1 MRTPHS
7 ALVLLVVAL
16 TTACAPA
23 APRSVAGPPSIE
35 GRITAVERS
44 GDGTGTIRV
53 EANPSESS
61 GSDKAVVRIT
71 PSTEIQQGDSARVNF
86 NALSKGLW
94 ARVWFVGPVR
104 ESYPVQADAG
114 RIVIDPTR

>member
-1 MRTPHS
+1 MRTPHCTFG
-7 ALVLLVVAL
+7 VLLVAL
-16 TTACAPA
+16 ATACAPA
-23 APRSVAGPPSIE
+23 ASRSVSGPPSIE

-44 GDGTGTIRV
+44 GERIGTIRV

-71 PSTEIQQGDSARVNF
+71 QSTEIRRGDSTRVDF
-86 NALSKGLW
+86 IVLSSGLW
-94 ARVWFVGPVR
+94 VRVWFVGPVR

-114 RIVIDPTR
+114 RIEIDPTR

>member
-7 ALVLLVVAL
+7 ALGLLLVAF

-23 APRSVAGPPSIE
+23 APRSVSGPPSIE

-44 GDGTGTIRV
+44 GERIAAIRV
-53 EANPSESS
+53 EANPSDSS

-71 PSTEIQQGDSARVNF
+71 QSTEIRRGDSARVDF
-86 NALSKGLW
+86 NSLNSGLW
-94 ARVWFVGPVR
+94 VRVWFVGPVR

-114 RIVIDPTR
+114 RIEIDPTR